1 MNSNS
6 FPEFESASGGAVS
19 IRQLKRQPYS
29 PRTLFNSCMTLLVF
43 ICAACAIVPLFA
55 VLWYV
60 IAQGGSR
67 LSLDLFTQ
75 LPPPAIATQGGG
87 FGNAIKGTLVTV
99 GIGSAIAIP
108 CGIMAAIFLSEFAQG
123 TRLADWIGFLTNVL
137 SGVPSIVVGVFAYSM
152 IVLNPY
158 TQGFSAVA
166 GGFALAVLML
176 PIIVRTATESL
187 ALVPQESRQAAV
199 GLGATQFQTVTR
211 VVLPAALPPI
221 LTGVMLAL
229 ARASGE
235 TAPLIFTALFSKY
248 WAEGVWEPTATLS
261 VLVFNFATTPYKNQ
275 QELAAAGALILV
287 LMVLVASIFSRLV
300 VKRK

>member
-6 FPEFESASGGAVS
+6 FPTVEDAASNPLLK
-19 IRQLKRQPYS
+19 RLKRQPSS
-29 PRTLFNSCMTLLVF
+29 PRTLFNSFMTGLVF
-43 ICAACAIVPLFA
+43 LCAVCAIVPLVA

-75 LPPPAIATQGGG
+75 LPPAANVRQGGG
-87 FGNAIKGTLVTV
+87 FGNAFIGTLTTV

-123 TRLADWIGFLTNVL
+123 TRLAEWIGFLTNVL
-137 SGVPSIVVGVFAYSM
+137 SGVPSIVVGVFAYSTV
-152 IVLNPY
+152 VL
-158 TQGFSAVA
+158 TTGGFSAVA

-199 GLGATQFQTVTR
+199 GLGATRFQTVAR
-211 VVLPAALPPI
+211 VVLPAAMPPI
-221 LTGVMLAL
+221 LTGVMLAV

-235 TAPLIFTALFSKY
+235 TAPLIFTALFKNF
-248 WAEGVWEPTATLS
+248 WAQGVWEPTATLS

-275 QELAAAGALILV
+275 QELAAAGSLV
-287 LMVLVASIFSRLV
+287 LVMMVLIASILSRLV
-300 VKRK
+300 VRRK

>member
-6 FPEFESASGGAVS
+6 LPTVEDAASNPL
-19 IRQLKRQPYS
+19 LKRLQRQPSS
-29 PRTLFNSCMTLLVF
+29 PRTLFNSFMTGLVF
-43 ICAACAIVPLFA
+43 LCAICAIVPLVA

-75 LPPPAIATQGGG
+75 LPPAANVRQGGG
-87 FGNAIKGTLVTV
+87 FGNAFIGTLTTV

-123 TRLADWIGFLTNVL
+123 TRLAEWIGFLTNVL
-137 SGVPSIVVGVFAYSM
+137 SGVPSIVVGVFAYSTV
-152 IVLNPY
+152 VL
-158 TQGFSAVA
+158 TTGGFSAVA

-199 GLGATQFQTVTR
+199 GLGATRFQTVAR
-211 VVLPAALPPI
+211 VVLPAAMPPI
-221 LTGVMLAL
+221 LTGVMLAV

-235 TAPLIFTALFSKY
+235 TAPLIFTALFKNF
-248 WAEGVWEPTATLS
+248 WAQGVWEPTATLS

-275 QELAAAGALILV
+275 QELAAAGSLV
-287 LMVLVASIFSRLV
+287 LVMMVLIASILSRLV
-300 VKRK
+300 VRRK

>member
-1 MNSNS
+1 
-6 FPEFESASGGAVS
+6 
-19 IRQLKRQPYS
+19 
-29 PRTLFNSCMTLLVF
+29 LFNSFMTGIVF
-43 ICAACAIVPLFA
+43 VCAACAIIPLFA

-67 LSLDLFTQ
+67 LSTDLFTQ
-75 LPPPAIATQGGG
+75 LPPAANVLKGGG
-87 FGNAIKGTLVTV
+87 FGNAFIGTLTTV

-137 SGVPSIVVGVFAYSM
+137 SGVPSIVVGVFAYSTV
-152 IVLNPY
+152 VL
-158 TQGFSAVA
+158 TTGGFSAVA

-176 PIIVRTATESL
+176 PIIVRTATEAL

-199 GLGATQFQTVTR
+199 GLGATRFQTVAR
-211 VVLPAALPPI
+211 VVLPAAMPPI
-221 LTGVMLAL
+221 LTGVMLAV

-235 TAPLIFTALFSKY
+235 TAPLIFTALFKNF
-248 WAEGVWEPTATLS
+248 WADGVWEPTATLS

-275 QELAAAGALILV
+275 QELAAAGSLVLV
-287 LMVLVASIFSRLV
+287 LMVLIASILSRLV
-300 VKRK
+300 VKRR

>member
-6 FPEFESASGGAVS
+6 FPTVEDAASNPLLK
-19 IRQLKRQPYS
+19 RLKRQPSS
-29 PRTLFNSCMTLLVF
+29 PRTLFNSFMTGLVF
-43 ICAACAIVPLFA
+43 LCAICAIVPLVA

-75 LPPPAIATQGGG
+75 LPPAANVRQGGG
-87 FGNAIKGTLVTV
+87 FGNAFIGTLTTV

-123 TRLADWIGFLTNVL
+123 TRLAEWIGFLTNVL
-137 SGVPSIVVGVFAYSM
+137 SGVPSIVVGVFAYSTV
-152 IVLNPY
+152 VL
-158 TQGFSAVA
+158 TTGGFSAVA

-176 PIIVRTATESL
+176 PIIVRTSTESL
-187 ALVPQESRQAAV
+187 ALVPQEARQAAV
-199 GLGATQFQTVTR
+199 GLGATRFQTVAR
-211 VVLPAALPPI
+211 VVLPAAMPPI
-221 LTGVMLAL
+221 LTGVMLAV

-235 TAPLIFTALFSKY
+235 TAPLIFTALFKNF
-248 WAEGVWEPTATLS
+248 WAQGVWEPTATLS

-275 QELAAAGALILV
+275 QELAAAGSLV
-287 LMVLVASIFSRLV
+287 LVMMVLIASILSRLV
-300 VKRK
+300 VRRK